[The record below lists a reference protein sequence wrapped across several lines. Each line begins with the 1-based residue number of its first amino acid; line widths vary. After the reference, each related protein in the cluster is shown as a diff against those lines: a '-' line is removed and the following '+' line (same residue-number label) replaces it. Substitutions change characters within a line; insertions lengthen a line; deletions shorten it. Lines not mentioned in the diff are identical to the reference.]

1 MYDLYVK
8 IRDAVCPD
16 PLAAKEAIAAALQHL
31 GGVTVL
37 EVRVAKARQIELGGM
52 DREERKK

>member
-1 MYDLYVK
+1 MYDLYIK

-16 PLAAKEAIAAALQHL
+16 PLAAKEAIAAALEHL

-37 EVRVAKARQIELGGM
+37 EVRVTKDSQMELGDSTG
-52 DREERKK
+52 R

>member
-1 MYDLYVK
+1 MYDLYIK
-8 IRDAVCPD
+8 IHDAVCPD

-37 EVRVAKARQIELGGM
+37 EVRVAKASQMELGGM
-52 DREERKK
+52 NREERKK

>member
-16 PLAAKEAIAAALQHL
+16 PLAAKEAIAADLEHL

-37 EVRVAKARQIELGGM
+37 EVRVVKDSQMELGGSTG
-52 DREERKK
+52 RSAQQ

>member
-1 MYDLYVK
+1 MYDLYIK

-16 PLAAKEAIAAALQHL
+16 PLAAKEAIAAALEHL

-37 EVRVAKARQIELGGM
+37 EVRVVKASQMELDGM
-52 DREERKK
+52 KKTERS